1 MSNQALNF
9 LCVSTYFKGQ
19 DFLKSC
25 KAQGNNVFLLTRKS
39 LEHEAWPFDVI
50 DEVFYIDEWNDAQ
63 VLAGL
68 AYKFRSIHFDRFI
81 ALDDFDVEKVAT
93 LREHFRMPG
102 MGETTSRY
110 FRDKLAMRIKG
121 KDSGIPVPE
130 FTALFN
136 DMDVNLFADTVLA
149 PWLIKPRSE
158 ASATGIRKIH
168 SKDELWQV
176 IHELG
181 DNRHNYL
188 VEKFA
193 PGDVFHV
200 DSLNYNNKVIFT
212 RVSRYLDTPFEVAH
226 GGGIFRSVTLEI
238 NSPDDKGI
246 IKLNKQVM
254 KAFGLKHSASHSEY
268 IKSHATGE
276 YFFLET
282 SSRVGGAN
290 LSEMV
295 EAASGVN
302 LWGEWAKIEDAVLK
316 GYAYQLPEVQKKY
329 AGIVVSLSRFEHPD
343 MSSFND
349 TEIVWKMNK
358 AWHIGMIVSSDTQE
372 RILELLDKYT
382 QRIANEFHASAPAPN
397 KSVN

>member
-316 GYAYQLPEVQKKY
+316 GYEYQLPEVQKKY

>member
-136 DMDVNLFADTVLA
+136 DMDVNLFTDTVLA

-158 ASATGIRKIH
+158 ASATGIRKIY

-246 IKLNKQVM
+246 IKLNKQVI

-316 GYAYQLPEVQKKY
+316 GYTYQLPEVKKKY

-358 AWHIGMIVSSDTQE
+358 AWHIGMIISSDTQE